1 MSLLESKT
9 VFLKIQALGLSLMHL
24 SLGSNESVKNELLI
38 VQKKIIFLSCI
49 LVREEPKLVEDVTFC
64 I

>member
-1 MSLLESKT
+1 
-9 VFLKIQALGLSLMHL
+9 MHL